1 MRRVTT
7 KILKII
13 IFVGIFIWYLSDQ
26 LKRPETS
33 FSLEMVGTGLAL
45 GALAYIGLSLF
56 GFTLD
61 VSQNYVIALAFTVGI
76 ALFVCFKLD
85 GIIAAIPWL
94 TENRFLLIIIVLT
107 MICMI
112 KDVMMIRTIAQ
123 IRKYNAMQAETADEN
138 QKANRECEDSDFLQ

>member
-13 IFVGIFIWYLSDQ
+13 IFIGIFIWYLSDQ
-26 LKRPETS
+26 LKRPETI

-76 ALFVCFKLD
+76 TLFVCFKLD
-85 GIIAAIPWL
+85 GMIAAIPWL
-94 TENRFLLIIIVLT
+94 TEDRFLLIIIALT
-107 MICMI
+107 IICMI
-112 KDVMMIRTIAQ
+112 KDVMMIRTFAQ

-138 QKANRECEDSDFLQ
+138 LR